1 MPLNTQPL
9 SDKFGVAVTM
19 LLRKRGVAEGDEL
32 REHKKHEV

>member
-9 SDKFGVAVTM
+9 SENFRVAITM
-19 LLRKRGVAEGDEL
+19 ILRKGGVAEGDEL